1 MKFFLD
7 TAHVEDIREGVALG
21 LCDGVTTNPSLL
33 AKEKGDPRDV
43 VREITKICEGP
54 ISAEVV
60 SLDSEG
66 MVREGLEWRKVAS
79 NIVVKIPMTTEGLKA
94 IRILASQE
102 IPTNCTLIFT
112 PIQAL
117 MAAKAGASMISP
129 FVGRLDDI
137 SPESGMQ
144 VIAQIK
150 EIFENYQIETEILVA
165 SIRSPQHVLES
176 ARIGADIA
184 TMPPAVLKSLAKH
197 PLTDK
202 GIELFLADWEKVKS
216 RA

>member
-7 TAHVEDIREGVALG
+7 TAHVPDIREGVALG

-79 NIVVKIPMTTEGLKA
+79 NIVVKIPMTVEGLKA
-94 IRILASQE
+94 IRILSSQD
-102 IPTNCTLIFT
+102 IPTNCTLVFT

-137 SPESGMQ
+137 QADSGMA

-150 EIFENYQIETEILVA
+150 EIFENYDIATEILVA

-184 TMPPAVLKSLAKH
+184 TMPPAVLFALAKH

-202 GIELFLADWEKVKS
+202 GIEQFLADWAKVKN
-216 RA
+216 R

>member
-7 TAHVEDIREGVALG
+7 TAHVPDIREGVALG

-94 IRILASQE
+94 IRILSGQD
-102 IPTNCTLIFT
+102 IPTNCTLVFT

-129 FVGRLDDI
+129 FVGRLDDVQAD
-137 SPESGMQ
+137 SGMQ

-150 EIFENYQIETEILVA
+150 EIFENYDFATEILVA
-165 SIRSPQHVLES
+165 SIRNPTHVLES

-184 TMPPAVLKSLAKH
+184 TMPPAVLFALAKH

-202 GIELFLADWEKVKS
+202 GIEQFLADWQKVKN
-216 RA
+216 R

>member
-7 TAHVEDIREGVALG
+7 TANVAEIREGVALG

-43 VREITKICEGP
+43 VREITKICDGP

-66 MVREGLEWRKVAS
+66 MVREGLEWRKVAA

-94 IRILASQE
+94 IRILSSQD
-102 IPTNCTLIFT
+102 IPTNCTLVFT

-117 MAAKAGASMISP
+117 MAAKAGASMVSP

-137 SPESGMQ
+137 QLDSGMQ
-144 VIAQIK
+144 VIAQIV
-150 EIFENYQIETEILVA
+150 EIFENYEIATEVLVA
-165 SIRSPQHVLES
+165 SIRNPGHVLES
-176 ARIGADIA
+176 ARLGADIA
-184 TMPPAVLKSLAKH
+184 TMPMAVLKGLSKH

-202 GIELFLADWEKVKS
+202 GIEQFLADWEKVKN
-216 RA
+216 R